1 MRPTSRRPH
10 RIARTLVLMSGLLVG
25 GCAAPETSPTVA
37 IPSRTSAAPTAS
49 PTTSVARS
57 AADAPITSEQP
68 LFAFKGDERRIRIYR
83 PDPSPS
89 GKVPL
94 LLFLHALGESPA
106 KAASETG
113 FDRLAGR
120 ERFIAVFPPASGRG
134 WAARVTSGL
143 SDDGVDARWLTAL
156 LDHLLATEPIDP
168 DRVFVAGFSIGAV
181 MTDKVACQLADR
193 VAAAVVVAGAPWVGA
208 DCAPKQPVSMLIIHG
223 TDDPTFPY
231 SGAMALATQW
241 RGLDHCRDMAPEATV
256 GSDAMRV
263 SAIGCASDT
272 AVDLVT
278 VRDGVHM
285 WFTDPDATTLAWEFL
300 TDHGR

>member
-1 MRPTSRRPH
+1 MRPTSRRPQ
-10 RIARTLVLMSGLLVG
+10 RTAPTLVLMSGLFLG
-25 GCAAPETSPTVA
+25 GCGAPATSPTVG
-37 IPSRTSAAPTAS
+37 IPSPVSAAPTTT
-49 PTTSVARS
+49 PTTSVAPS
-57 AADAPITSEQP
+57 AAEAPIISEQP
-68 LFAFKGDERRIRIYR
+68 LFAFHGDERRIRIYR

-94 LLFLHALGESPA
+94 LLFLHAVGESPA
-106 KAASETG
+106 KAASDTG

-134 WAARVTSGL
+134 WAASVTPGL
-143 SDDGVDARWLTAL
+143 PDDGVDARWLTAL
-156 LDHLLATEPIDP
+156 LDHLVATEPIDP

-241 RGLDHCRDMAPEATV
+241 RGLDHCRGMAPEAPV